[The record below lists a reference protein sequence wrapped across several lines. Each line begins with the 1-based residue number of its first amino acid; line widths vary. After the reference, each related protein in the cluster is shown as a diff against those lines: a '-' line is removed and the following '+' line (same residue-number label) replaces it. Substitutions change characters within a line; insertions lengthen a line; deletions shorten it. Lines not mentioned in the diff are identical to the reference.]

1 MNEQSENAQAG
12 NTQSLAELLEE
23 TRAGNRLLKKQ
34 LMFSRLSVLA
44 LIALVLVLGVFLS
57 SAMAEVRSVTAVVAE
72 LDLQRVS
79 SAIAALDVQS
89 LNEAIAEL
97 KTQVA
102 GLDTDALNK
111 AMTALTD
118 AAEEIS
124 GAAETFN
131 RMTSFFR

>member
-1 MNEQSENAQAG
+1 MNEQNDNVQG
-12 NTQSLAELLEE
+12 LAELLEE

-44 LIALVLVLGVFLS
+44 LVALVLVLGVFLS
-57 SAMAEVRSVTAVVAE
+57 SAMAEVRSVTAVLAE
-72 LDLQRVS
+72 LDLERVS
-79 SAIAALDVQS
+79 SAIAALDVDS

-97 KTQVA
+97 KTQVR
-102 GLDTDALNK
+102 GLDTDALNR
-111 AMTALTD
+111 AMTSLSD

-131 RMTSFFR
+131 RMTSFLR